1 MRNNIFNVV
10 LGFGDVKETTTE
22 GDNTSIVTDKARI
35 KLLLKFFRLCCKV
48 RGRTECVGGFL
59 LQLHLSCCL
68 QINCLNINMYYLP
81 AGTGSNFKTEDTVF
95 NHTDRPL
102 AGKRHIYFFKI

>member
-10 LGFGDVKETTTE
+10 LEFGDVKETTTE
-22 GDNTSIVTDKARI
+22 GDNTSTVTDKASR
-35 KLLLKFFRLCCKV
+35 KFNQNFSRLRYKV
-48 RGRTECVGGFL
+48 RGRTKCVGFL
-59 LQLHLSCCL
+59 LQLHFSCCL
-68 QINCLNINMYYLP
+68 QINCLNINLYSLP

-102 AGKRHIYFFKI
+102 AGKQHIYFFKI